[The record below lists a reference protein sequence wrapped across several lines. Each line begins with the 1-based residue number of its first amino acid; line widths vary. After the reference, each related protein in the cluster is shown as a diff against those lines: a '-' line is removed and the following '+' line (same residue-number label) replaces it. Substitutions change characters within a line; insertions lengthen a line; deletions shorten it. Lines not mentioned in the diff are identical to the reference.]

1 MNIYSLIYK
10 PTMKLTLKRKYLG
23 DKYTI
28 GDLFIDNKFFCNT
41 IEDTVRKLPAIC
53 LYTPKGLSCK
63 CKSKIY
69 AQTAI
74 PAGTYKVTMRY
85 SPRFKRELPFLHN
98 VPHFLGILI
107 HSGNDETAS
116 AGCLIVGNN
125 TIKGKVTNSRVTSD
139 KLNAIL
145 SKETQVTIEI
155 INGK

>member
-1 MNIYSLIYK
+1 
-10 PTMKLTLKRKYLG
+10 MKLTLKRKSLG
-23 DKYTI
+23 DKYTV
-28 GDLFIDNKFFCNT
+28 GDFFIDGRFFCNT
-41 IEDTVRKLPAIC
+41 IEDTVRELPTIC
-53 LYTPKGLSCK
+53 PYTSKGQSCK
-63 CKSKIY
+63 CKKKVY

-74 PAGTYKVTMRY
+74 PAGMYKVTMEY
-85 SPRFKRELPFLHN
+85 SPRFKRKLPLLHN
-98 VPHFLGILI
+98 VPHFIGILI